1 MFFLPVLPLKNT
13 SEEFFVLILTEVAIH
28 GKFVRAVVTMFVT
41 VTPKLFTNTSSL
53 VIAESQRCFNRPIAI
68 VADCAVR
75 ALKKGVLV

>member
-13 SEEFFVLILTEVAIH
+13 SEEFFVLIFTEVAIH
-28 GKFVRAVVTMFVT
+28 RKFVRAVVTMFVT

-53 VIAESQRCFNRPIAI
+53 VIAESQCCCNRPIAI
-68 VADCAVR
+68 VADCAAR